1 VCDWNVDPEHKEEPL
16 GWLERLQRSMAAR
29 HGERLLAEMTSG
41 EGTRARRDVFLVL
54 SYALALAV
62 HAVTLALVVSGG
74 WLVVTGGAFLKVC
87 GALVLL
93 LAWSLRPRLGRL
105 PKDGIVLRRPDAP
118 ELFALVDEVAAAVG
132 TRGVDA
138 VVVDGEINAAVSG
151 LGLRG
156 RMLILGMP
164 LWSVL
169 SPQER
174 VALLGHELGH
184 FVNGDTRHGLVV
196 GSAHRS
202 LALWH
207 HYFAPTH
214 AVTALQMITN
224 FAIMPFRLMVG
235 GLLAVFDLLTV
246 RATQRGEYLA
256 DSAAA
261 RAAST
266 EAAVGLMDRLL
277 VTDSVEINLRREIN
291 ARRIGGPAG
300 RRNRDTG
307 EGLWDELAA
316 RVAEIPAYEHERRRR
331 VGVRRGHS
339 VDSTHPPTHLRR
351 QHLLHAA
358 PVPASASADPGREG
372 RIAAELADS
381 AARVARE
388 VIRDAEY

>member
-1 VCDWNVDPEHKEEPL
+1 VDPEHKEEPL
-16 GWLERLQRSMAAR
+16 GWLDGLRRKMAAR
-29 HGERLLAEMTSG
+29 HGEKLLAEMTSG
-41 EGTRARRDVFLVL
+41 EGERARLDVFVVL

-74 WLVVTGGAFLKVC
+74 WLVVTGGSFLKVC
-87 GALVLL
+87 GVLVLL

-105 PKDGIVLRRPDAP
+105 PEDGIVLRRVDAP

-156 RMLILGMP
+156 RMLILGVP

-169 SPQER
+169 TPQQR

-202 LALWH
+202 LVLWY
-207 HYFAPTH
+207 HYFAPVD

-224 FAIMPFRLMVG
+224 FAIMPFRLLVG
-235 GLLAVFDLLTV
+235 ALLAVFDLLAV

-261 RAAST
+261 RAGST

-277 VTDSVEINLRREIN
+277 VADSVEINLRREIN
-291 ARRIGGPAG
+291 ARRIGGPVG
-300 RRNRDTG
+300 RTASNAG

-316 RVAEIPAYEHERRRR
+316 RVGEIPEYEHERRRR
-331 VGVRRGHS
+331 VGARRGHS

-351 QHLLHAA
+351 QHLLLAA
-358 PVPASASADPGREG
+358 PVGASVTADADRER
-372 RIAAELADS
+372 RIADELADS
-381 AARVARE
+381 GARVARE